1 MAGNNSGDNQL
12 KRGAIGGIALVFL
25 VIAAAAPLGASATNT
40 PLIFMLGNGSAAAF
54 DFLIIAVLLL
64 LFSVGFT
71 AMSTHITNAG
81 AFYAYISMG
90 LGKRFGTAAG
100 FVAVAAYNLLSVYLV
115 SAGGTFAS
123 SIIEMEL
130 GIFIPWWVISLVF
143 AAIILTFSY
152 FGIEGGTKFL
162 MVCLACEVAILAVV
176 DLSVL
181 IQDGPGAY
189 PLDVFSIDMLFNGGV
204 PGGIGLGVCFAFLCF
219 IGFEAT
225 AIFGEETRNPRKIIP
240 RATFA
245 AVIVIG
251 LVYSLSAW
259 SITAAYNAM
268 GTDVVTVAEI
278 AYDSMYHDVAVMY
291 CGDIVGHLFNWFLL
305 ISNFASWMAAHGM
318 ASRYLYSFSRANLL
332 PKAMEKTNKAKS
344 PFVACCVNMVIGLGI
359 SFIMALCGLDPYSE
373 VGAICSS
380 IAIVGIM
387 LIELIVCI
395 AVISYMRKHNSEP
408 GFGHNVF
415 QTTIA
420 PILALIGMGYVLFL
434 VLSNFSLLTGYED
447 VFVNVFIGGLMVIVG
462 IIGYAIAIAKDK
474 NGTLVDPVDIDVEE
488 EIVEQG
494 KEIGPGDFDIG
505 MG

>member
-81 AFYAYISMG
+81 AFCAYISMG

-130 GIFIPWWVISLVF
+130 GISIPWWVISLVF

-189 PLDVFSIDMLFNGGV
+189 PLDVFSLDMLFNGGV

-447 VFVNVFIGGLMVIVG
+447 VFVNVFIGGLMVLVG

-494 KEIGPGDFDIG
+494 KEIGPGDFNIG

>member
-1 MAGNNSGDNQL
+1 
-12 KRGAIGGIALVFL
+12 
-25 VIAAAAPLGASATNT
+25 
-40 PLIFMLGNGSAAAF
+40 
-54 DFLIIAVLLL
+54 
-64 LFSVGFT
+64 
-71 AMSTHITNAG
+71 
-81 AFYAYISMG
+81 
-90 LGKRFGTAAG
+90 
-100 FVAVAAYNLLSVYLV
+100 
-115 SAGGTFAS
+115 
-123 SIIEMEL
+123 
-130 GIFIPWWVISLVF
+130 
-143 AAIILTFSY
+143 
-152 FGIEGGTKFL
+152 
-162 MVCLACEVAILAVV
+162 
-176 DLSVL
+176 
-181 IQDGPGAY
+181 
-189 PLDVFSIDMLFNGGV
+189 
-204 PGGIGLGVCFAFLCF
+204 
-219 IGFEAT
+219 
-225 AIFGEETRNPRKIIP
+225 
-240 RATFA
+240 
-245 AVIVIG
+245 
-251 LVYSLSAW
+251 
-259 SITAAYNAM
+259 
-268 GTDVVTVAEI
+268 
-278 AYDSMYHDVAVMY
+278 
-291 CGDIVGHLFNWFLL
+291 
-305 ISNFASWMAAHGM
+305 M

-359 SFIMALCGLDPYSE
+359 SFIMVLCGLDPYSE

-434 VLSNFSLLTGYED
+434 VLSTFSLLTGYED

-494 KEIGPGDFDIG
+494 KEIGPGDFNIG